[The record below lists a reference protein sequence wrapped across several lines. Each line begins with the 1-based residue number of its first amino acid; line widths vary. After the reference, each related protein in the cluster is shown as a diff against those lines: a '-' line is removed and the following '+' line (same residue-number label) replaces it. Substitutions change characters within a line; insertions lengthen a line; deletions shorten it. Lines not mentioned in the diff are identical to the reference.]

1 MKKIIYGMIGLILC
15 NVANAA
21 NPVINS
27 YDSTMY
33 REIEPLYAGAGQ
45 LTGVSDTYLTYNIES
60 KELVVKQTEW
70 LGDGAGGEYPAP
82 YESVFHYTDI
92 ELADFEEGASL
103 AMFLEYA
110 PTRQDFMAQAATYYS
125 DILANTTD
133 PAVLSSIPNSLRA
146 SMMPKINGFI
156 KNSLFYNANPTFA
169 KQAQHLWSV
178 NLNQLDTRMSEQKH
192 HDLSMWAGANYSSVN
207 GDSFDADMAGIMVG
221 MDKWVSDAV
230 LLGVG
235 YSFNDGTTD
244 IQNVKEINN
253 TTHNVYLYGEYA
265 LNKLYMNWV
274 VNYGMADYINQG
286 AYNLGAM
293 VKAGYDMS
301 HGVKMELGL
310 RYINISSD
318 DYTDS
323 QNNKISYDTNNVLTL
338 ASGVKYVADI
348 THIC

>member
-1 MKKIIYGMIGLILC
+1 MKKIAFSIIGLILC

-21 NPVINS
+21 NPVINV
-27 YDSTMY
+27 YDPTPYSQMD
-33 REIEPLYAGAGQ
+33 PSAAGAGD
-45 LTGVSDTYLTYNIES
+45 LTSISDTYLTYNIET
-60 KELVVKQTEW
+60 KDLVIRFTEW
-70 LGDGAGGEYPAP
+70 LGDGAGGEYAA
-82 YESVFHYTDI
+82 YENVHHYTGI
-92 ELADFEEGASL
+92 EMADFEQGASL
-103 AMFLEYA
+103 AMYLEYE

-133 PAVLSSIPNSLRA
+133 MAVINSIPNSLRA
-146 SMMPKINGFI
+146 SMMPKINEFV
-156 KNSLFYNANPTFA
+156 KNSLFYNADPTFA

-192 HDLSMWAGANYSSVN
+192 HDLSMWGGANYSSVN

-265 LNKLYMNWV
+265 PSKLYMNWV
-274 VNYGMADYINQG
+274 VNYGMADYINQS

-293 VKAGYDMS
+293 FKVGYDM
-301 HGVKMELGL
+301 
-310 RYINISSD
+310 
-318 DYTDS
+318 
-323 QNNKISYDTNNVLTL
+323 
-338 ASGVKYVADI
+338 
-348 THIC
+348 